1 MKTIPS
7 IISALIAFFAFM
19 QPSFAQVTLDVLD
32 TQNKNDSENI
42 TLVQFLEG
50 LEQTHPLFEREEMNA
65 QIEQER
71 QKSLTGTENWI
82 VSSGVNVSHMSYSPV
97 TAGLE
102 NTKGVSLFTSVSRH
116 FWSTGGNL
124 SVGLTLGANALGY
137 SSDTIY
143 SSTPDADFDNKV
155 TLFYTQ
161 PLLRN
166 WKGVL
171 SKLEYELK
179 TIDIDFAAVQALENQ
194 EDFLASSAQSFLNWV
209 FHTVEM
215 QIVQERLQLS
225 KKSFDETRQKR
236 ARNLVDEVDVIR
248 AKNSISLSEQN
259 RVTVE
264 SILLSLVKQLSI
276 LTQDVSLVDK
286 TPQFDLY
293 EIHEFPELKTVIDD
307 FKKNSRILGQ
317 LKLNLRQLE
326 LVRKGNKEYT
336 KPDLSLTAQVGTK
349 KSNDNFSDAL
359 MIDQPEAT
367 LGLTYTFPLKNTQA
381 RANLLTTDLQITQLN
396 KQMEELEIAQLSV
409 LSNTYV
415 QLKQLEEILK
425 LNIQQIELARQKTKE
440 ETITYNRG
448 RGDFTFVIQSQ
459 DEEKRAKLTYAL
471 NALIYQKL
479 YIQYL
484 AMTDQLLLY

>member
-1 MKTIPS
+1 
-7 IISALIAFFAFM
+7 
-19 QPSFAQVTLDVLD
+19 
-32 TQNKNDSENI
+32 
-42 TLVQFLEG
+42 
-50 LEQTHPLFEREEMNA
+50 
-65 QIEQER
+65 
-71 QKSLTGTENWI
+71 
-82 VSSGVNVSHMSYSPV
+82 
-97 TAGLE
+97 
-102 NTKGVSLFTSVSRH
+102 
-116 FWSTGGNL
+116 
-124 SVGLTLGANALGY
+124 
-137 SSDTIY
+137 
-143 SSTPDADFDNKV
+143 
-155 TLFYTQ
+155 
-161 PLLRN
+161 
-166 WKGVL
+166 L

-484 AMTDQLLLY
+484 AMTDQLLL